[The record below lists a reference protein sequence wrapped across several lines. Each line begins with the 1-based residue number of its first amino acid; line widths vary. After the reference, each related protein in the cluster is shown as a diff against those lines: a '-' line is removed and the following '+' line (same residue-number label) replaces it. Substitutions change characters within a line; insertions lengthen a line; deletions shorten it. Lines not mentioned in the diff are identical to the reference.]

1 MEALDKQFGI
11 TDAGSTVEA
20 EIRAGI
26 TTFLTMA
33 YILLVNPSMLAGTGI
48 GFDNALFAT
57 AIAAFVGCT
66 VMGLWANLPFALA
79 PGMGLN
85 AYFTFAVVGAMG
97 VAWEVALA
105 AVFVEGIIFMII
117 SLPQIGWRTEMIN
130 SIPTDLKIATG
141 AGIGMFLALI
151 GLEETG
157 IVVNNG
163 VTLVDLGAHA
173 SWTHQSGELLALVGL
188 IAMAGMMARGMNG
201 AIIYGI
207 AGMSIVAWAM
217 GSMDMPVSDPYNAL
231 GNADMVVVYSND
243 VITSTPHWG
252 CEWWNGPDATSGVLT
267 TWADGTEV
275 CLYAATDVSVIVNA
289 AAGWGSDTVAAPALG
304 DILTTDALTAT
315 GAVGAAISDGFGA
328 IGSGEGQTSIG
339 DFILIMIAFMF
350 VDIFDTAG
358 TLYSVGRAAGYV
370 DENDELQNSDEA
382 FMSDA
387 AATIVGA
394 LVGTSTTTTYIESAA
409 GVEEGGK
416 TGLTAVTVG
425 VLMLS
430 GLFLSGLFQAIPQ
443 FAMATALVVVGA
455 LMMKQVADID
465 WGNSEIAVPAFLTM
479 VLMPFTFSIADGI
492 AWGVISYVAIQ
503 MIVGKA
509 KDVNVVMWALCS
521 HLMSMFYL
529 GPGERDHLRVHSS
542 TRLASDQLEL
552 NYTQQTLLGECHN
565 HLSRRR

>member
-231 GNADMVVVYSND
+231 GNADMVVFYGND
-243 VITSTPHWG
+243 AIMSTPHWG
-252 CEWWNGPDATSGVLT
+252 CEWWNGPDAVSGVWT
-267 TWADGTEV
+267 VFEDGTEACV
-275 CLYAATDVSVIVNA
+275 YAATDVNVIVNA

-315 GAVGAAISDGFGA
+315 GAVGAAIMDGFGD
-328 IGSGEGQTSIG
+328 IGAEGGTSIG

-492 AWGVISYVAIQ
+492 AWGIISYVAIQ

-509 KDVNVVMWALCS
+509 KDVNVVMWTLFA
-521 HLMSMFYL
+521 LMSMFYL
-529 GPGERDHLRVHSS
+529 GPGEHTTFEWIVDAIGL
-542 TRLASDQLEL
+542 
-552 NYTQQTLLGECHN
+552 
-565 HLSRRR
+565 

>member
-1 MEALDKQFGI
+1 MEALDKQFGV

-20 EIRAGI
+20 EVRAGI

-33 YILLVNPSMLAGTGI
+33 YILMVNPAMLSGTGI
-48 GFDNALFAT
+48 GFEEALFAT
-57 AIAAFVGCT
+57 AIAAFIGCT

-97 VAWEVALA
+97 IAWEVALA
-105 AVFVEGIIFMII
+105 AVLVEGIIFLII
-117 SLPQIGWRTEMIN
+117 SLPQVGWRTKMIN

-141 AGIGMFLALI
+141 AGIGMFLAMI

-157 IVVNNG
+157 LVVNNG

-173 SWTHQSGELLALVGL
+173 AWEYNSGELIAIVGL
-188 IAMAGMMARGMNG
+188 IAITGMMARGMKG

-207 AGMSIVAWAM
+207 IGMAIYGWAV
-217 GSMDMPVSDPYNAL
+217 GATDPYNML
-231 GNADMVVVYSND
+231 GNTDGVFAYDNEAIMA
-243 VITSTPHWG
+243 TPHYFCNDG
-252 CEWWNGPDATSGVLT
+252 AGPCVYEDT
-267 TWADGTEV
+267 TVTV
-275 CLYAATDVSVIVNA
+275 YVNA
-289 AAGWGSDTVAAPALG
+289 AAGWGAATAAAPAVG
-304 DILTTDALTAT
+304 DLITTDALTAT
-315 GAVGAAISDGFGA
+315 GAVGAALSALGDVGGDVPL
-328 IGSGEGQTSIG
+328 GE
-339 DFILIMIAFMF
+339 FLLVMITFLF

-370 DENDELQNSDEA
+370 DENDELKNSNEA

-394 LVGTSTTTTYIESAA
+394 MCGTSTTTTYIESAA

-430 GLFLSGLFQAIPQ
+430 GLFLSGLFKAIPQ
-443 FAMATALVVVGA
+443 FAMATALIVVGA
-455 LMMKQVADID
+455 LMMRQVADID
-465 WGNSEIAVPAFLTM
+465 WGDLEIAVPAFLTM
-479 VLMPFTFSIADGI
+479 ILMPFTFSIADGI

-503 MIVGKA
+503 IIVGKG
-509 KDVNVVMWALCS
+509 KDVNVVMWAIFA
-521 HLMSMFYL
+521 LMSMFYL
-529 GPGERDHLRVHSS
+529 GPG
-542 TRLASDQLEL
+542 DQTTFEFLIGGL
-552 NYTQQTLLGECHN
+552 
-565 HLSRRR
+565 

>member
-1 MEALDKQFGI
+1 
-11 TDAGSTVEA
+11 
-20 EIRAGI
+20 
-26 TTFLTMA
+26 
-33 YILLVNPSMLAGTGI
+33 
-48 GFDNALFAT
+48 
-57 AIAAFVGCT
+57 
-66 VMGLWANLPFALA
+66 
-79 PGMGLN
+79 
-85 AYFTFAVVGAMG
+85 
-97 VAWEVALA
+97 VALA
-105 AVFVEGIIFMII
+105 AVLVEGIIFMII
-117 SLPQIGWRTEMIN
+117 SIPQIGWRTEMIN

-157 IVVNNG
+157 IVVNHG
-163 VTLVDLGAHA
+163 VTLVDLPDTGM
-173 SWTHQSGELLALVGL
+173 WEYNSGELIALVGL
-188 IAMAGMMARGMNG
+188 IVIAGMMARGIKG

-207 AGMSIVAWAM
+207 LGMSIYGWAV
-217 GSMDMPVSDPYNAL
+217 GATDPYNML
-231 GNADMVVVYSND
+231 GNADPSFDFYNNPE
-243 VITSTPHWG
+243 IT
-252 CEWWNGPDATSGVLT
+252 T
-267 TWADGTEV
+267 TIGFSMYEGIDFTIFHAP
-275 CLYAATDVSVIVNA
+275 S
-289 AAGWGSDTVAAPALG
+289 GWGAAEATAPALG
-304 DILTTDALTAT
+304 DIITTDALTAT
-315 GAVGAAISDGFGA
+315 GAMGAAVTALGD
-328 IGSGEGQTSIG
+328 IGSVDGTTIG
-339 DFILIMIAFMF
+339 DFILVMIAFMF

-370 DENDELQNSDEA
+370 DENDELKNSDEA

-492 AWGVISYVAIQ
+492 AWGIISYVAIQ
-503 MIVGKA
+503 LIVGKA
-509 KDVNVVMWALCS
+509 KDVNVVMWTLFA
-521 HLMSMFYL
+521 LMSMFYL
-529 GPGERDHLRVHSS
+529 GPGEHTTFEWLVDLVG
-542 TRLASDQLEL
+542 L
-552 NYTQQTLLGECHN
+552 
-565 HLSRRR
+565 

>member
-252 CEWWNGPDATSGVLT
+252 CEWWNGPDATSGVWDETLE
-267 TWADGTEV
+267 ACV
-275 CLYAATDVSVIVNA
+275 YAATDVTVFVNA

-315 GAVGAAISDGFGA
+315 GAVGAAIMDGFGD
-328 IGSGEGQTSIG
+328 IGADGGTSIG

-430 GLFLSGLFQAIPQ
+430 GLFMSGLFKAIPQ

-465 WGNSEIAVPAFLTM
+465 WGNQEIAIPAFLTM

-492 AWGVISYVAIQ
+492 AWGIISYVAIQ

-509 KDVNVVMWALCS
+509 KDVNVVMWTLFA
-521 HLMSMFYL
+521 LMSMFYL
-529 GPGERDHLRVHSS
+529 GPGEHTTFEWIVDTIGL
-542 TRLASDQLEL
+542 
-552 NYTQQTLLGECHN
+552 
-565 HLSRRR
+565 

>member
-11 TDAGSTVEA
+11 TDAGSTVET

-33 YILLVNPSMLAGTGI
+33 YILLVNPAMLSNAGI
-48 GFDNALFAT
+48 GFEEALFAT

-105 AVFVEGIIFMII
+105 AVFVEGIIFMVI
-117 SLPQIGWRTEMIN
+117 SIPAIGWRTEMIN

-217 GSMDMPVSDPYNAL
+217 GEMSMPVSDPYNAL

-315 GAVGAAISDGFGA
+315 GAVGAAIMDGFGD
-328 IGSGEGQTSIG
+328 IGADGGTSIG

-492 AWGVISYVAIQ
+492 AWGIISYVAIQ
-503 MIVGKA
+503 IIVGKA
-509 KDVNVVMWALCS
+509 KDVNVVMWTLFA
-521 HLMSMFYL
+521 LMSMFYL
-529 GPGERDHLRVHSS
+529 GPGEHTTFEWIVDLVG
-542 TRLASDQLEL
+542 L
-552 NYTQQTLLGECHN
+552 
-565 HLSRRR
+565 